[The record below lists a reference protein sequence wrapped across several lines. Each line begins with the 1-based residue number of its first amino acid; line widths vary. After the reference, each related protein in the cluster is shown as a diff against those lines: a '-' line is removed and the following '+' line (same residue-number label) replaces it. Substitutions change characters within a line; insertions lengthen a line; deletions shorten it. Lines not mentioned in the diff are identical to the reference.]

1 MENNFDN
8 IERIVDYLNGDMTPP
23 QYLAF
28 ETLISKDAALAAQ
41 VEEMRVLMSGIE
53 KYGDDKVKLQI
64 KAVDKSLETANF
76 FEPDATAIK
85 SIQPTPL
92 SFIKT
97 NTFRW
102 LMAASAIGIALM
114 TWFIYQPQKPTG
126 NIVVTPNKVEIPT
139 EPTVPQVIDTLP
151 TIKEKPQVNASDLA
165 VVDDSK
171 YADLVA
177 SSYQTPSFAKMRSD
191 GDTVADLVYL
201 DSVTTLMQKK
211 EFKKAQ
217 SLIKNHRFSTDYQS
231 YAMTLQG
238 HISMKL
244 KQYKQA
250 ESLFKQSIA
259 SGFLPYSEDNEYY
272 LLLAY
277 LADYKRQSKAFD
289 VLSQKILADK
299 GHSQYEKVGG
309 LLGKMKK

>member
-8 IERIVDYLNGDMTPP
+8 IERIVNYLNGDMTPP

-41 VEEMRVLMSGIE
+41 VEEMRVLMGGIE

-76 FEPDATAIK
+76 FEPDTTVIK

-139 EPTVPQVIDTLP
+139 EPTVPQVVDTLP

-171 YADLVA
+171 YDDLVA

-217 SLIKNHRFSTDYQS
+217 NLFKNHRFSTDYQS
-231 YAMTLQG
+231 YALTLQG
-238 HISMKL
+238 HISMQL

-299 GHSQYEKVGG
+299 GHSQYEKVVD

>member
-8 IERIVDYLNGDMTPP
+8 IEHILDYLNGDMTPP

-28 ETLISKDAALAAQ
+28 ETLISKDAAFAAQ
-41 VEEMRVLMSGIE
+41 VEEMRVLMGGIE

-76 FEPDATAIK
+76 FETDTTSIK

-139 EPTVPQVIDTLP
+139 EPTIPQVVDTLP

-217 SLIKNHRFSTDYQS
+217 NLFKNHRFSTDYQS

-238 HISMKL
+238 HISMQL

-259 SGFLPYSEDNEYY
+259 LGDLPYSEDNEYY

-299 GHSQYEKVGG
+299 GHSQYEKVVG

>member
-1 MENNFDN
+1 MEHNFDN
-8 IERIVDYLNGDMTPP
+8 IERIIDYLNGNMAPP
-23 QYLAF
+23 QYSAF
-28 ETLISKDAALAAQ
+28 ETLISKDAALATQ
-41 VEEMRVLMSGIE
+41 VEEMRVLMGGIE

-64 KAVDKSLETANF
+64 QSVDKSLETANF
-76 FEPDATAIK
+76 FEQDTLSIQ

-97 NTFRW
+97 HTFRW

-114 TWFIYQPQKPTG
+114 TWFIYQPQKPKEI
-126 NIVVTPNKVEIPT
+126 IVNTPSTIEKPT
-139 EPTVPQVIDTLP
+139 EPTDPQVIDTLP
-151 TIKEKPQVNASDLA
+151 SIKEKPKDNASDLA

-171 YADLVA
+171 YADLLA
-177 SSYQTPSFAKMRSD
+177 SVYQTPSFAKMRSD
-191 GDTVADLVYL
+191 NNTVADLVYL

-217 SLIKNHRFSTDYQS
+217 NLFKNHRFSTDYQS
-231 YAMTLQG
+231 YALTLQG
-238 HISMKL
+238 HISMQL

-259 SGFLPYSEDNEYY
+259 SGELPYSEDNEYY
-272 LLLAY
+272 LLLTY

-299 GHSQYEKVGG
+299 EHSQYEKVVR
-309 LLGKMKK
+309 LVGKMGK

>member
-1 MENNFDN
+1 MEDNFDN
-8 IERIVDYLNGDMTPP
+8 IERIIDYLNGNMTPP
-23 QYLAF
+23 QYSAF

-41 VEEMRVLMSGIE
+41 VEEMRVLIGGIE
-53 KYGDDKVKLQI
+53 KYGDDRVKSQI

-76 FEPDATAIK
+76 FEPDTTATK
-85 SIQPTPL
+85 YIQPTPL

-97 NTFRW
+97 NPFRW

-114 TWFIYQPQKPTG
+114 TWFIYQPQKPKEI
-126 NIVVTPNKVEIPT
+126 IVVTPSKIEKT
-139 EPTVPQVIDTLP
+139 TLPTVPQVIDTLP
-151 TIKEKPQVNASDLA
+151 NIKEKEKDNANDLA

-171 YADLVA
+171 YANLLA
-177 SSYQTPSFAKMRSD
+177 STYQTPSFAKMRSD
-191 GDTVADLVYL
+191 VDTVEDMVYL

-211 EFKKAQ
+211 EFIKAQ
-217 SLIKNHRFSTDYQS
+217 KLFKNHRFSSDYQS

-238 HISMKL
+238 HISMQL

-250 ESLFKQSIA
+250 ESIFKQSIA
-259 SGFLPYSEDNEYY
+259 LGMLPYSEDNEYY

-277 LADYKRQSKAFD
+277 LADFKHQSKEFN

-299 GHSQYEKVGG
+299 EHSQYEKVVS

>member
-1 MENNFDN
+1 MEHNFDN
-8 IERIVDYLNGDMTPP
+8 IERIIDYLNGNMTPP
-23 QYLAF
+23 QYSAF
-28 ETLISKDAALAAQ
+28 ETLISKDAALAAE
-41 VEEMRVLMSGIE
+41 VEEMRVLMGGIE
-53 KYGDDKVKLQI
+53 KYGDDKVKMQI
-64 KAVDKSLETANF
+64 KAVDKNLETANF
-76 FEPDATAIK
+76 FEQATRSIQ

-102 LMAASAIGIALM
+102 LMAASVIGVTLM
-114 TWFIYQPQKPTG
+114 TWFVYQPQKPKG
-126 NIVVTPNKVEIPT
+126 NIVVTPGTIEKPI
-139 EPTVPQVIDTLP
+139 EPTIPQVIDTLP
-151 TIKEKPQVNASDLA
+151 NIKEKGKDNADDLA
-165 VVDDSK
+165 AVDDSK
-171 YADLVA
+171 YINLLA
-177 SSYQTPSFAKMRSD
+177 STYQTPSFAKMRSD
-191 GDTVADLVYL
+191 VETVADLVYL
-201 DSVTTLMQKK
+201 DSVTTLMQRK

-217 SLIKNHRFSTDYQS
+217 NLFKNHRFSSDYQS

-259 SGFLPYSEDNEYY
+259 LGILPYSEDNEYY

-289 VLSQKILADK
+289 VLSQKILEDK
-299 GHSQYEKVGG
+299 GHSQYEKVVS
-309 LLGKMKK
+309 LLGEMRK

>member
-1 MENNFDN
+1 MEHNFDN
-8 IERIVDYLNGDMTPP
+8 IESIIDYLNGNMTPP

-28 ETLISKDAALAAQ
+28 ETLISKDSALAAQ
-41 VEEMRVLMSGIE
+41 VEEMRTILGGIE
-53 KYGDDKVKLQI
+53 KYGDDKVKSQI

-76 FEPDATAIK
+76 FEQDTKSIK

-102 LMAASAIGIALM
+102 LMAASAVGIALM
-114 TWFIYQPQKPTG
+114 TWFIFQPQKPTEI
-126 NIVVTPNKVEIPT
+126 IVNTPSKIEKPT
-139 EPTVPQVIDTLP
+139 EPTVPPVIDTLP
-151 TIKEKPQVNASDLA
+151 HIKEKEKDNASDLA
-165 VVDDSK
+165 AVDDSK
-171 YADLVA
+171 YSDLLA
-177 SSYQTPSFAKMRSD
+177 STYQTPSFAKMRSD
-191 GDTVADLVYL
+191 VDTVADLVYL
-201 DSVTTLMQKK
+201 DSATTLMQRK
-211 EFKKAQ
+211 ELKKAQ
-217 SLIKNHRFSTDYQS
+217 NLFKNHRFLSNYQS

-238 HISMKL
+238 HISMQL

-259 SGFLPYSEDNEYY
+259 LGELPYSEDNEYY

-309 LLGKMKK
+309 LLKKMK

>member
-8 IERIVDYLNGDMTPP
+8 IERILDYLNGDMTPP

-28 ETLISKDAALAAQ
+28 ETLISEDAALAAQ
-41 VEEMRVLMSGIE
+41 VEEMRVLMGGIE
-53 KYGDDKVKLQI
+53 KYGDDRVKLQI

-76 FEPDATAIK
+76 FEPDTTVIK

-114 TWFIYQPQKPTG
+114 TWFIYQPQKPKE
-126 NIVVTPNKVEIPT
+126 NIAVQPSTIEKPT
-139 EPTVPQVIDTLP
+139 EPTVPQAIDTLP
-151 TIKEKPQVNASDLA
+151 VIKDKPQDNAQDLA

-171 YADLVA
+171 YTDLLA
-177 SSYQTPSFAKMRSD
+177 STYQTPSFAKMRSD
-191 GDTVADLVYL
+191 GDTVVDWVYL
-201 DSVTTLMQKK
+201 DSITTLMQKK

-217 SLIKNHRFSTDYQS
+217 SLFKNHRFSTEYQS

-238 HISMKL
+238 HICMQL

-259 SGFLPYSEDNEYY
+259 LGDLPYSEDNEYY

-299 GHSQYEKVGG
+299 GHSQYEKVVG

>member
-1 MENNFDN
+1 MEDNFDN

-28 ETLISKDAALAAQ
+28 ETLISEDVALAAQ
-41 VEEMRVLMSGIE
+41 VEDMRVLMGGIE

-76 FEPDATAIK
+76 FETDTTSIK

-114 TWFIYQPQKPTG
+114 TWFIYQPQKPAE
-126 NIVVTPNKVEIPT
+126 NIAVQPSIIEKPN
-139 EPTVPQVIDTLP
+139 EPTLPQVIDTLP
-151 TIKEKPQVNASDLA
+151 NINVKPKANASDLA

-171 YADLVA
+171 YDDLLA
-177 SSYQTPSFAKMRSD
+177 STYQTPSFAKMRSD
-191 GDTVADLVYL
+191 NDTVADLVYL

-217 SLIKNHRFSTDYQS
+217 NLFKNHRFSTDYQS
-231 YAMTLQG
+231 YALTLQG
-238 HISMKL
+238 HISMQL

-259 SGFLPYSEDNEYY
+259 LGDLPYSEDNEYY

-299 GHSQYEKVGG
+299 GHSQYEKVVD
-309 LLGKMKK
+309 LLGKMKG

>member
-1 MENNFDN
+1 MEDNFDN

-23 QYLAF
+23 QYSAF
-28 ETLISKDAALAAQ
+28 ETLISEDVALAAQ
-41 VEEMRVLMSGIE
+41 VEDMRVLMGGIE

-139 EPTVPQVIDTLP
+139 EPTIPQVVDTLP
-151 TIKEKPQVNASDLA
+151 TIKEKPQANASDLA

-171 YADLVA
+171 YDDLVA

-211 EFKKAQ
+211 AFKKAQ
-217 SLIKNHRFSTDYQS
+217 ILFKNHRFSTDYQS
-231 YAMTLQG
+231 YALTLQG
-238 HISMKL
+238 HISMQL

-259 SGFLPYSEDNEYY
+259 LGDLPYSEDNEYY

-299 GHSQYEKVGG
+299 GHSQYEKVVD
-309 LLGKMKK
+309 LLGKMKG